1 MSSFSL
7 RFYHIVSVQNVVG
20 KAPCADFIA
29 LCGDTGIN
37 ELHTFLKVKMFFS
50 GFGRED
56 KMCIRDSGVCSWW
69 MEAAFTT
76 GTEDRSATVPP

>member
-29 LCGDTGIN
+29 LCGDTGID
-37 ELHTFLKVKMFFS
+37 ELYMLLKVKMLLS

-56 KMCIRDSGVCSWW
+56 NHNIIRPLHV
-69 MEAAFTT
+69 
-76 GTEDRSATVPP
+76 

>member
-29 LCGDTGIN
+29 LCGDTGID
-37 ELHTFLKVKMFFS
+37 ELYTFLKVKMLLS

-56 KMCIRDSGVCSWW
+56 NYNIIRPVRPNKG
-69 MEAAFTT
+69 
-76 GTEDRSATVPP
+76 